1 MLADKDIKKY
11 IKDKRIKIYPEP
23 NFDKSL
29 GSCSIDLRLGEI
41 AGSHAVMP
49 FMASKI
55 KDAIESHHYKLRP
68 KKFALATTLEYIELP
83 NDLCGMLHGRSSLG
97 RKGLMVHSTAAL
109 IDAGFKGKIVL
120 ELFNAGSGPI
130 ELEIGSRICAM
141 SFEKLSSPAQVP
153 YYKKHRAKYLG
164 QEKPIK

>member
-55 KDAIESHHYKLRP
+55 IE
-68 KKFALATTLEYIELP
+68 
-83 NDLCGMLHGRSSLG
+83 
-97 RKGLMVHSTAAL
+97 
-109 IDAGFKGKIVL
+109 AGFIRCFKLLTAGKFIL
-120 ELFNAGSGPI
+120 C
-130 ELEIGSRICAM
+130 SRFT
-141 SFEKLSSPAQVP
+141 SVGRGFL
-153 YYKKHRAKYLG
+153 
-164 QEKPIK
+164 